1 MAWKVEFDHHAAK
14 EFKKLDKQ
22 NQLLISGYLKN
33 KISLTDNPRNFGK
46 PLRYELSGLWR
57 YRVKNFRIIC
67 SIEEDT
73 LIILVLKIDTR
84 DSVYSN

>member
-1 MAWKVEFDHHAAK
+1 MAWKVEFDHHAVK

-67 SIEEDT
+67 SIRE
-73 LIILVLKIDTR
+73 L
-84 DSVYSN
+84 

>member
-1 MAWKVEFDHHAAK
+1 VAWKVEFDYNAAK

-22 NQLLISGYLKN
+22 NQILISGYLKN
-33 KISLTDNPRNFGK
+33 KISPIDNPRNFGK
-46 PLRYELSGLWR
+46 PLRYEFSGLWR
-57 YRVKNFRIIC
+57 YRVRNFRIIC

-84 DSVYSN
+84 DSVYT

>member
-1 MAWKVEFDHHAAK
+1 MAWKVEFDHHAVK

-46 PLRYELSGLWR
+46 TLRYELSGLWR

-84 DSVYSN
+84 DSVYAN